1 MRRLRTLLRRFWL
14 PALLVLLLAPLLV
27 FPLRDLVREL
37 IVVPLSYVAWFG
49 DLLLQS
55 LPPIFFWIILIFIA
69 LRIALRS
76 LRRPDPPEEEPK
88 APAVVYPSPVGLW
101 THRLRLTQIGRYS
114 RWRLAHHL
122 SELAAEILAHQQGIT
137 PREARDRIRDG
148 EFEAPPEIHTY
159 LHLGMSPQLLEG
171 RDTITRLL
179 VRLGLRQEPS
189 SPLDLDP
196 ERVIVFLEDQLEVEH
211 ATTSVRAP

>member
-1 MRRLRTLLRRFWL
+1 MRRLRTLLQRFWL

-27 FPLRDLVREL
+27 FPFRDLVREL
-37 IVVPLSYVAWFG
+37 IIVPLSYVAWFG

-55 LPPIFFWIILIFIA
+55 LPPIFFWIIFLFIA

-76 LRRPDPPEEEPK
+76 LRRPAPPAGEPE
-88 APAVVYPSPVGLW
+88 APATLFPSPVELW
-101 THRLRLTQIGRYS
+101 AHRLRLTQVGRYS

-122 SELAAEILAHQQGIT
+122 SELAAEILAHHQGLT
-137 PREARDRIRDG
+137 PREARERIRDG
-148 EFEAPPEIHTY
+148 AFEAPPEIHTY

-171 RDTITRLL
+171 RDIVTRLL
-179 VRLGLRQEPS
+179 VRLGLHQEPP

-196 ERVIVFLEDQLEVEH
+196 ERVIAFLEEELEVEH
-211 ATTSVRAP
+211 ATTSVRAR

>member
-76 LRRPDPPEEEPK
+76 LRRPAQPEG
-88 APAVVYPSPVGLW
+88 APESPEATYPTPVALW
-101 THRLRLTQIGRYS
+101 ARRLRLTRVGRYS

-122 SELAAEILAHQQGIT
+122 SELAAEILAHHQGIT
-137 PREARDRIRDG
+137 PREARERIRDG

-159 LHLGMSPQLLEG
+159 LHLGMSPQMLEG

-179 VRLGLRQEPS
+179 VRLRLHREPP
-189 SPLDLDP
+189 SPLDLHP
-196 ERVIVFLEDQLEVEH
+196 ERVIAFLEDQLEVAH
-211 ATTSVRAP
+211 ATTSV